1 MASPAAGSADD
12 SAAHAINLANA
23 WEVEPGG
30 PAGGGA
36 WVRRFGRP
44 TGLTAGDS
52 LWLVIDGPAACTLAL
67 NGAALPA
74 CRPGVAWRVEITP
87 LVHDRNLLVLVP
99 QAGGIAGAAGRLA
112 LPAVLGRVR
121 LEIVAAAPPR
131 TAPP

>member
-1 MASPAAGSADD
+1 MQSPAADSADD
-12 SAAHAINLANA
+12 SATHAINLAHA

-30 PAGGGA
+30 AGGGV

-44 TGLTAGDS
+44 TGLAAGDS
-52 LWLVIDGPAACTLAL
+52 LWLVIDGPTACTLLL

-74 CRPGVAWRVEITP
+74 CRPGVAWRCDIMP

-99 QAGGIAGAAGRLA
+99 QAGGIADAAAGRLA

-131 TAPP
+131 SAPP